1 MVNIY
6 INGELL
12 DQYKDEAVS
21 IVSSVLD
28 VSDITKNTGD
38 YSKTFTVPASK
49 NNNNIFKHW
58 YNASIDNGF
67 DSRTKVDGS
76 IDIDGVPF
84 KIGKWRLNKCNI
96 VKGRL
101 ESYTINF
108 FGNLPNISD
117 TVGEDMLSDLP
128 FPTLNHDWTS
138 ANVISGLRGALSSG
152 DLVYTLMA
160 NKRYF
165 YNSNSGA
172 HDVDATTINIA
183 NAASTSHAT
192 GVVWS
197 DLRPSIKLLKII
209 EAIEARYNATTYEN
223 PIVFSRDFF
232 GTTEFKEQ
240 YLWLKADDRDAIG
253 GGKEIVDFTAGSGT
267 YINLTSNIG
276 TFETIRTGALRQ
288 RFNISNI
295 ITPASGYENV
305 PYTFIVRNEDTNED
319 VYAWDS
325 EQWANGDGVIS
336 IGTNLFSP
344 SGTTTFKFTWHVKSN
359 AKIEFTSSVGV
370 VKITAAGNSPSDIS
384 TGSQTLVN
392 KVVIADEMPELKIID
407 FIKGIFNMFKLVA
420 IPKDDGSI
428 YINSLDSYYS
438 QGKRYDAT
446 KYIDF
451 AKFDVDRGELLKRIS
466 FEFEDPSTIMNMQFQ
481 KIAADGQG
489 YGSSLVNVYESLTP
503 KKLIDGDTLEVKLPF
518 EQIYF
523 EKLVDQNTGIAITN
537 QNINIQTGVILDDN
551 LNQVVPKPVLHYVT
565 NQDISGTPIRFVNDL
580 GNDVELDQNLLSPI
594 HHFGVENPMYSNLF
608 EAEHSNFTGE
618 TLVNNLYSIHYK
630 DYVEAIFKLKRRTFR
645 YTANLPIQ
653 IVTRLE
659 LNDVIAIN
667 SIDYRIN
674 KYSYNLLNGLTKLEL
689 INGFDTTLK
698 NRVYIPSTIT
708 VGQLFEDLVFNVEG
722 IATDYVVTN
731 IDTGDGTSWVTTSVI
746 GTDNN
751 LAGISVSTMADG
763 TITRTMTIRY
773 VGNGVTTDIIIL
785 QNE

>member
-1 MVNIY
+1 MVNLF

-12 DQYKDEAVS
+12 DQYADESVD

-38 YSKTFTVPASK
+38 YSKSFTVPASK
-49 NNNNIFKHW
+49 NNNRLFKHW

-67 DSRTKVDGS
+67 DARSKVEGS

-117 TVGEDMLSDLP
+117 TIGEDMLSDLA
-128 FPTLNHDWTS
+128 FPALDHEWTS
-138 ANVISGLRGALSSG
+138 TSVISGLQGTLFSG

-165 YNSNSGA
+165 YNSHSGA
-172 HDVDATTINIA
+172 HDVDDTTINISSG
-183 NAASTSHAT
+183 ASTSHAT

-197 DLRPSIKLLKII
+197 DLRPSVKLSKII
-209 EAIEARYNATTYEN
+209 DAIEARYNAATYEN

-232 GTTEFKEQ
+232 STTEFAEQ
-240 YLWLKADDRDAIG
+240 YLWLKADDRVAIG
-253 GGKEIVDFTAGSGT
+253 GGEDIVDFTTGSGT
-267 YINLTSNIG
+267 YINLGDNIG
-276 TFETIRTGALRQ
+276 TFVTIQSGVNRT
-288 RFNISNI
+288 RFAISNI
-295 ITPASGYENV
+295 ITPASGYEDV

-319 VYAWDS
+319 VYAWNS
-325 EQWANGDGVIS
+325 EQWANGDGVVS
-336 IGTNLFSP
+336 IGTSLFSE
-344 SGTTTFKFTWHVKSN
+344 SGTTTFRFSWHVKSN
-359 AKIEFTSSVGV
+359 SKIEFTSAIGI
-370 VKITAAGNSPSDIS
+370 VKITAAGYSPSDIS

-392 KVVIADEMPELKIID
+392 EVVIGDEMPELKIVD
-407 FIKGIFNMFKLVA
+407 FLKGIFNMFKLVA

-428 YINSLDSYYS
+428 YVNTLDSYYA
-438 QGKRYDAT
+438 QGQRYDAT

-451 AKFDVDRGELLKRIS
+451 AKFDVDRGELLKRIA
-466 FEFEDPSTIMNMQFQ
+466 FEFEEPSTIMNMEFKKQ
-481 KIAADGQG
+481 AADGQG
-489 YGSSLVNVYESLTP
+489 YGASLVNVYESLTP

-523 EKLVDQNTGIAITN
+523 EKLTDQNTAVTAAN
-537 QNINIQTGVILDDN
+537 TNIQTGVILDDN
-551 LNQVVPKPVLHYVT
+551 LNEVVPKPVLHYVT
-565 NQDISGTPIRFVNDL
+565 RQDISSTPIRFVNDL
-580 GNDVELDQNLLSPI
+580 GVDVELNQILNSPI

-608 EAEHSNFTGE
+608 EAESSNFTGE
-618 TLVNNLYSIHYK
+618 TLVNNLYSIHYE
-630 DYVEAIFKLKRRTFR
+630 DYITAIFELKRRTFM

-653 IVTRLE
+653 LVTRLE
-659 LNDVIAIN
+659 LNDVIAIGE
-667 SIDYRIN
+667 IDYRIN

-689 INGFDTTLK
+689 INGFDTTLQNK
-698 NRVYIPSTIT
+698 VYIPSVIT
-708 VGQLFEDLVFNVEG
+708 LGRLFENLVFNVEN
-722 IATDYVVTN
+722 IEEYTVTK
-731 IDTGDGTSWVTTSVI
+731 IDDGFGTFWVTTSVI

-751 LAGISVSTMADG
+751 LAGISVSNLGVGAG
-763 TITRTMTIRY
+763 SRSVIIRY
-773 VGNGVTTDIIIL
+773 VKDSITTDITIV

>member
-1 MVNIY
+1 MVNLF

-12 DQYKDEAVS
+12 DQYADESVD

-38 YSKTFTVPASK
+38 YSKSFTVPASK
-49 NNNNIFKHW
+49 NNNRLFKHW

-67 DSRTKVDGS
+67 DARSKVEGS

-84 KIGKWRLNKCNI
+84 KLGKWRLNKCNI

-117 TVGEDMLSDLP
+117 TIGEDMLSDLA
-128 FPTLNHDWTS
+128 FPTLDHDWTS
-138 ANVISGLRGALSSG
+138 DNVIDGLEGNLLDG
-152 DLVYTLMA
+152 DIVYTLMA

-165 YNSNSGA
+165 YNSHSGA
-172 HDVDATTINIA
+172 HDIDATTINIA
-183 NAASTSHAT
+183 NGASTSHAT

-197 DLRPSIKLLKII
+197 DLRPSVKLSKII
-209 EAIEARYNATTYEN
+209 DAIETRYNSFIYDN

-240 YLWLKADDRDAIG
+240 YLWLKADDRVAIG
-253 GGKEIVDFTAGSGT
+253 GGEDIVDFTTGSET
-267 YINLTSNIG
+267 YINLTTNVG
-276 TFETIRTGALRQ
+276 TFITDRSTNT
-288 RFNISNI
+288 RFAIGNK
-295 ITPASGYENV
+295 ITPAAGYEDV
-305 PYTFIVRNEDTNED
+305 PYTFIVRNADTGED
-319 VYAWDS
+319 VYAWDRT
-325 EQWANGDGVIS
+325 QWGNGDGIIS

-344 SGTTTFKFTWHVKSN
+344 SGTTTFNFTWHVKSN
-359 AKIEFTSSVGV
+359 SKIEFTSEVAITKFVGA
-370 VKITAAGNSPSDIS
+370 TALPSDVT
-384 TGSQTLVN
+384 TGAAQTLVN
-392 KVVIADEMPELKIID
+392 EVVIGDEMPELKIVD
-407 FIKGIFNMFKLVA
+407 FLKGIFNMFKLVA

-428 YINSLDSYYS
+428 YVNTLDSYYA
-438 QGKRYDAT
+438 QGQRYDAT

-451 AKFDVDRGELLKRIS
+451 AKFDVDRGELLKRIA
-466 FEFEDPSTIMNMQFQ
+466 FEFEEPSTILNMEF
-481 KIAADGQG
+481 KKRAADGQG
-489 YGSSLVNVYESLTP
+489 YGASLVNVYESLTP

-523 EKLVDQNTGIAITN
+523 ERLVDQNTAVATPDT
-537 QNINIQTGVILDDN
+537 NIQTGVILDDN

-565 NQDISGTPIRFVNDL
+565 RQDISTTPIRFVNDL
-580 GNDVELDQNLLSPI
+580 GVDVELNQSLNSPI
-594 HHFGVENPMYSNLF
+594 HHFGVDQPIYSNLF
-608 EAEHSNFTGE
+608 EAEFSNFTGE

-630 DYVEAIFKLKRRTFR
+630 DYIQAIFELKRRTFM

-659 LNDVIAIN
+659 LNDVIAIGE
-667 SIDYRIN
+667 IDYRIN

-689 INGFDTTLK
+689 INGFDTTLQ
-698 NRVYIPSTIT
+698 NRVYIPSVIT
-708 VGQLFEDLVFNVEG
+708 LGKLFENLVFNVEG
-722 IATDYVVTN
+722 IATDYVVTK
-731 IDTGDGTSWVTTSVI
+731 IDDGFGTSWVTTSVI

-751 LAGISVSTMADG
+751 LAGISVTTLGVGVG
-763 TITRTMTIRY
+763 TRSMIIRY
-773 VGNGVTTDIIIL
+773 VGNGVTTDITII

>member
-428 YINSLDSYYS
+428 YINTLDSYYV

-466 FEFEDPSTIMNMQFQ
+466 FEFEKPSTIMNMEFKKQ
-481 KIAADGQG
+481 AADGQG
-489 YGSSLVNVYESLTP
+489 YGASLVNVYESLTP

-523 EKLVDQNTGIAITN
+523 ERLVDQNTAVSTPDT
-537 QNINIQTGVILDDN
+537 NIQTGVILDDN

-565 NQDISGTPIRFVNDL
+565 RQDISTTPIRFVNDL
-580 GNDVELDQNLLSPI
+580 GVDVELNQSLNSPI
-594 HHFGVENPMYSNLF
+594 HHFGVDQPIYSNLF
-608 EAEHSNFTGE
+608 EAEFSNFTGE

>member
-1 MVNIY
+1 MVNLF

-12 DQYKDEAVS
+12 DQYADESVD

-38 YSKTFTVPASK
+38 YSKSFTVPASK
-49 NNNNIFKHW
+49 NNNRLFKHW

-67 DSRTKVDGS
+67 DARSKVEGS

-84 KIGKWRLNKCNI
+84 KLGKWRLNKCNI

-117 TVGEDMLSDLP
+117 TIGEDMLSDLA
-128 FPTLNHDWTS
+128 FPTLDHDWTS
-138 ANVISGLRGALSSG
+138 ANVISGLRGALSGG
-152 DLVYTLMA
+152 DIVYTLMA

-165 YNSNSGA
+165 YNSHSGA
-172 HDVDATTINIA
+172 PDVNETTINIA

-197 DLRPSIKLLKII
+197 DLRPSVKLSKII
-209 EAIEARYNATTYEN
+209 EAIETRYNAATYEN

-232 GTTEFKEQ
+232 STTEFAEQ
-240 YLWLKADDRDAIG
+240 YLWLKADDKEAIG
-253 GGKEIVDFTAGSGT
+253 GGEEIVDFTTGDGT
-267 YINLTSNIG
+267 YINLSNNLG
-276 TFETIRTGALRQ
+276 TFVTIRAGLNSVQ
-288 RFNISNI
+288 YLISNI
-295 ITPASGYENV
+295 ITPAAGYENV
-305 PYTFIVRNEDTNED
+305 QYTFVVRDKDTNKD

-325 EQWANGDGVIS
+325 EQWANGDGVVS
-336 IGTNLFSP
+336 IGTSLYSP
-344 SGTTTFKFTWHVKSN
+344 EGTTTFNFEWYVKSN
-359 AKIEFTSSVGV
+359 AKIEFTSTISVIKYIGY
-370 VKITAAGNSPSDIS
+370 SPSPANVT

-392 KVVIADEMPELKIID
+392 EVIIGDVMPELKIVD
-407 FIKGIFNMFKLVA
+407 FLKGIFNMFKLVA

-428 YINSLDSYYS
+428 YVNTLDSYYA
-438 QGKRYDAT
+438 QGQRYDAT

-466 FEFEDPSTIMNMQFQ
+466 FEFEEPSTILNMEF
-481 KIAADGQG
+481 KKRAADGQG
-489 YGSSLVNVYESLTP
+489 YGASLVNVYESLTP

-523 EKLVDQNTGIAITN
+523 ERLIDQNTAATITN
-537 QNINIQTGVILDDN
+537 TNIQTGVILDDN

-565 NQDISGTPIRFVNDL
+565 RQDISTTPIRFVNDL
-580 GNDVELDQNLLSPI
+580 GLDVELNQSLNSPI
-594 HHFGVENPMYSNLF
+594 HHFGVNQPIYSNLF
-608 EAEHSNFTGE
+608 EAEFSNFTGE
-618 TLVNNLYSIHYK
+618 TLVNNLYSIHYE
-630 DYVEAIFKLKRRTFR
+630 DYITAIFELKRRTFM

-659 LNDVIAIN
+659 LNDVIAIGE
-667 SIDYRIN
+667 IDYRIN

-689 INGFDTTLK
+689 INGFDTTLQ
-698 NRVYIPSTIT
+698 NRVYIPSVIT
-708 VGQLFEDLVFNVEG
+708 LGKLFENLVFNVEDIEG
-722 IATDYVVTN
+722 YTVTK
-731 IDTGDGTSWVTTSVI
+731 IDDGFGTSWVTTSVI

-751 LAGISVSTMADG
+751 LAGINVTTLGVGAGSRSM
-763 TITRTMTIRY
+763 IIRY
-773 VGNGVTTDIIIL
+773 VKDSITTDITIV

>member
-1 MVNIY
+1 MVNLF

-12 DQYKDEAVS
+12 DQYADESVD

-38 YSKTFTVPASK
+38 YSKSFTVPASK
-49 NNNNIFKHW
+49 NNNRLFKHW

-67 DSRTKVDGS
+67 DARSKVEGS

-84 KIGKWRLNKCNI
+84 KLGKWRLNKCNI

-117 TVGEDMLSDLP
+117 TIGEDLLSNLA
-128 FPTLNHDWTS
+128 FPTLDHDWTS
-138 ANVISGLRGALSSG
+138 TSVISGLQGTLFSG
-152 DLVYTLMA
+152 DLAYTLMA

-165 YNSNSGA
+165 YNSHSGA
-172 HDVDATTINIA
+172 PDVDATTINIA
-183 NAASTSHAT
+183 NGASTSHAT

-197 DLRPSIKLLKII
+197 DLRPSVKLSKII

-232 GTTEFKEQ
+232 STTEFAEQ
-240 YLWLKADDRDAIG
+240 YLWLKADDREAIG
-253 GGKEIVDFTAGSGT
+253 GGEEIVDFTAGSGT
-267 YINLTSNIG
+267 YINLSTNIG
-276 TFETIRTGALRQ
+276 TFVTIRTGASRQ
-288 RFNISNI
+288 RFVISNI

-319 VYAWDS
+319 VYSWDS

-344 SGTTTFKFTWHVKSN
+344 SGTTTFNFTWHVKSN
-359 AKIEFTSSVGV
+359 AKIEFASTVSVLKYV
-370 VKITAAGNSPSDIS
+370 ADVPIIPIDTT
-384 TGSQTLVN
+384 TGTQTLVN
-392 KVVIADEMPELKIID
+392 RVVIGDEMPELKIVD
-407 FIKGIFNMFKLVA
+407 FLKGIFNMFKLVA

-428 YINSLDSYYS
+428 YVNTLDSYYA
-438 QGKRYDAT
+438 QGQRYDAT

-466 FEFEDPSTIMNMQFQ
+466 FEFEEPSTIMNMEFKKQ
-481 KIAADGQG
+481 ASDGQG
-489 YGSSLVNVYESLTP
+489 YGSSLVNIYETTTP

-523 EKLVDQNTGIAITN
+523 EKLTDQNTAVTDAN
-537 QNINIQTGVILDDN
+537 TNIQTGVILDDN
-551 LNQVVPKPVLHYVT
+551 LNQVVPKAVLHYVT
-565 NQDISGTPIRFVNDL
+565 RQDISTTPIKFVNDL
-580 GNDVELDQNLLSPI
+580 GVDVVLNQSLLSPI

-608 EAEHSNFTGE
+608 EAEFSNFTGE
-618 TLVNNLYSIHYK
+618 TLVNNLYSIHYE
-630 DYVEAIFKLKRRTFR
+630 DYITAIFELKRRTFM

-659 LNDVIAIN
+659 LNDVIAIGQ
-667 SIDYRIN
+667 IDYRVN

-689 INGFDTTLK
+689 INGFDTTLQ

-708 VGQLFEDLVFNVEG
+708 LGRLFENLVFNVEDIEG
-722 IATDYVVTN
+722 YTVTK
-731 IDTGDGTSWVTTSVI
+731 IDDGFGTFWVSTSVI

-751 LAGISVSTMADG
+751 LAGISVASLGVGAGSRSM
-763 TITRTMTIRY
+763 IIRY
-773 VGNGVTTDIIIL
+773 VKDSITTDITIV